1 MTTPGAGD
9 RVEDRRRQI
18 ANIRHDLRTPVNHII
33 GYSEMLQ
40 ELAEDDGQEKLVPDL
55 QSIQVCGRQLLE
67 LISDTLDSSK
77 AEISVGKLRHELRTP
92 IDTIIGHGELAQEE
106 AEELGH
112 GEYIPDLQKICSAA
126 SLLLSFV
133 NDSLTLSDVDSE
145 HILDQIAP
153 TSVTQGGMDRNPMP
167 APPTTVAGTILV
179 VDDNEL
185 NRELLSRRLGRQGHT
200 IAVAENGRQA
210 LEMVRDRGFDLVLL
224 DVIMP
229 ELDGYAVLERMKADD
244 SLRHIPVIMLSAL
257 DEIES
262 VVKCI
267 EIGAE
272 DYLPRPFSPV
282 LLNARVGASLE
293 KKRLRDQEV
302 VYLQQIEQEKKRADD
317 LLQVILPEQ
326 IVGELKANNHVRPRR
341 YEAVA
346 VLFCDIIDFTSY
358 CDGLQ
363 PEEVIPGLQGLVE
376 TYEDL
381 ALRYDLQK
389 IKTIGDSF
397 MAVAGLLKAVD
408 NPVLNCV
415 RCGLGMIEAA
425 QNSPAGWGVRVGVH
439 VGPVVAGVVGHRQY
453 LFDLWG
459 DTVNTAAR
467 LESYGAANS
476 VNLSKAAWERVAQDC
491 TGESLGMVEVKGK
504 GQLEII
510 RFKAFSES

>member
-9 RVEDRRRQI
+9 RAEDRRRQI
-18 ANIRHDLRTPVNHII
+18 AGIRHDLRTPINHII

-40 ELAEDDGQEKLVPDL
+40 EMAEDDGQDKLVPDL

-92 IDTIIGHGELAQEE
+92 IDTIIGHGELAHEE
-106 AEELGH
+106 AEELGQ

-153 TSVTQGGMDRNPMP
+153 TGVTQRGLVRKPMP
-167 APPTTVAGTILV
+167 APPTTVAGMILV

-381 ALRYDLQK
+381 ALCYDLQK

-397 MAVAGLLKAVD
+397 MAAAGLLNAVE
-408 NPVLNCV
+408 NPVLNCI

-425 QNSPAGWGVRVGVH
+425 LLATSKSGTHWEPRDHGLDGGLVSS
-439 VGPVVAGVVGHRQY
+439 
-453 LFDLWG
+453 LMDL
-459 DTVNTAAR
+459 
-467 LESYGAANS
+467 L
-476 VNLSKAAWERVAQDC
+476 
-491 TGESLGMVEVKGK
+491 
-504 GQLEII
+504 
-510 RFKAFSES
+510 